1 MEAAGGPPRR
11 DDKTLSEDQKRLAE
25 LGYEQELDRGW
36 SKFTNFAISF
46 SIISVLAGCFT
57 LFYIGWNNGGPIAIS
72 IGWPVICLIIL
83 TVAVSMSEIASAFP
97 TAGGPYWWAHQL
109 GGAGWS
115 WFTGWFNVLGL
126 IGIVASVDYVL
137 AFFLTQLFGLWGWDL
152 GFVNFAD
159 TEHIIQEIFWL
170 YAVILA
176 LHAMINIFS
185 HRLISL
191 FTSISVWWHVAGAL
205 IILGILIFVP
215 DSHQS
220 ADFVF
225 TGQINNSGFAE
236 GATGGLLYWA
246 LVLPVGFLLT
256 MYTETG
262 YDASAHVAEETVG
275 AEQAAAKGIWQSVA
289 SSALIGWFLL
299 LAFLFAA
306 TNVDAVNEGFGSVI
320 AVFTSADMDQ
330 NWAEAILVIACVGQ
344 FFCGMACVTSCS
356 RTFFAF
362 SRDRAT
368 LGHRLWSRVTS
379 GVPAM
384 AVLGSCALAFLIVL
398 PALFASDTFVPPV
411 AFFAVTAIGTIGLYI
426 AYVIPVY
433 LRWRAGDSFEAR
445 SWTLGARYKWINAIA
460 VVFVVVMLIIL
471 CLPAYSNGVPWESD
485 FDWSFLN
492 YTPLVVGLVLLGTGL
507 AWVLGM
513 NKRYKGPIRQIEFD
527 EGMGI
532 TEEKPAD
539 APATG
544 GVARNP
550 LPRPHPLGS
559 GRPGT

>member
-1 MEAAGGPPRR
+1 MEGSPG
-11 DDKTLSEDQKRLAE
+11 KQLSSDEQRLAE

-36 SKFTNFAISF
+36 NKFTNFAISF

-83 TVAVSMSEIASAFP
+83 AVAVSMSEIASAFP
-97 TAGGPYWWAHQL
+97 TAGGPYWWAHKL
-109 GGAGWS
+109 GGPGWS

-137 AFFLTQLFGLWGWDL
+137 AFFATQLFGLWGWDF
-152 GFVNFAD
+152 GFINFGD
-159 TEHIIQEIFWL
+159 DQHIISEIFWL
-170 YAVILA
+170 FAVILA

-185 HRLISL
+185 HRLIAL
-191 FTSISVWWHVAGAL
+191 FTSISVWWHVAGAA
-205 IILGILIFVP
+205 IILGILIIVP

-225 TGQINNSGFAE
+225 TGQINNSGFAD
-236 GATGGLLYWA
+236 GATDSLLYWV

-289 SSALIGWFLL
+289 SSAVIGWLLL

-320 AVFTSADMDQ
+320 TVFTSADMNQ
-330 NWAEAILVIACVGQ
+330 NWAEAILVIACIGQ

-368 LGHRLWSRVTS
+368 PGHRLWSRVSAT

-398 PALFASDTFVPPV
+398 PALFASETFVPPV

-433 LRWRAGDSFEAR
+433 LRWRAGDSFEPR
-445 SWTLGARYKWINAIA
+445 SWTLGPRYKWINAIA
-460 VVFVVVMLIIL
+460 VVFVVVMLVIL

-492 YTPLVVGLVLLGTGL
+492 YTPLVVALVFLGAGL

-513 NKRYKGPIRQIEFD
+513 NKRYQGPIRQIEFD

-539 APATG
+539 TSSSGG
-544 GVARNP
+544 GVA
-550 LPRPHPLGS
+550 G
-559 GRPGT
+559 GGGGTPPA